1 MSCSCSQNQSG
12 SAGMEGCRS
21 AVLSSPCPFSFFG
34 RDFNILFFFSY
45 IYRKVLDN
53 MGGKKGIWG
62 RGKG

>member
-1 MSCSCSQNQSG
+1 MLY
-12 SAGMEGCRS
+12 SAPR
-21 AVLSSPCPFSFFG
+21 VLFLFLG
-34 RDFNILFFFSY
+34 GTLILFFFFSY